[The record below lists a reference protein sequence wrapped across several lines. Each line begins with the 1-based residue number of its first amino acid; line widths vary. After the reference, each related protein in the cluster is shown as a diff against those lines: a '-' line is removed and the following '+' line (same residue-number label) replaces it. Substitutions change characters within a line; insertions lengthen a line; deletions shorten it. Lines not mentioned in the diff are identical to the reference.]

1 MNVVSPPTFA
11 NRAIA
16 RRHRPRHATSRCNRR
31 GIWQQRRRT
40 LGCSLALAALLAG
53 CGSGASPPPPAPASP
68 TDYPDL
74 ASVPARPNLSYTV
87 EQRQAIGDALVADRA
102 NARYRQAELAF
113 ATGRSGT
120 PPPAPPAP
128 PPPATAAA
136 PAPPV
141 APPPGAGPIARG
153 YVDANLNAAS
163 DDGDLRDFMRR
174 LDRPIPDPY
183 GPRTVTQA
191 VGLAPRPAAAA
202 QEGVL
207 DGFGSFLGGVL
218 GLEGAGADDAADGA
232 AGPR

>member
-1 MNVVSPPTFA
+1 VNVVNPLTFA

-16 RRHRPRHATSRCNRR
+16 RQHRSRHATGRCNRR
-31 GIWQQRRRT
+31 GIWQQRRALAR
-40 LGCSLALAALLAG
+40 SLALAALLAG
-53 CGSGASPPPPAPASP
+53 CGSGASPPAPASP
-68 TDYPDL
+68 ADYPDL

-102 NARYRQAELAF
+102 NARYRQAELAY
-113 ATGRSGT
+113 ATGRSST

-128 PPPATAAA
+128 PPPEPAAGPDP
-136 PAPPV
+136 PA

-153 YVDANLNAAS
+153 YVDAVLNAAA
-163 DDGDLRDFMRR
+163 DEGKLRHFMRR
-174 LDRPIPDPY
+174 LERPIPDPY

-191 VGLAPRPAAAA
+191 VGLAPRPDAAA
-202 QEGVL
+202 QEDAL

-218 GLEGAGADDAADGA
+218 GLEGADAEEG